1 MTLREYLLQN
11 DLSTQQFANLLNR
24 PHRTVVKW
32 VTGET
37 DITLRDAFNVLLI
50 TDGYV
55 SPHDFLE
62 EMEIRDKAH

>member
-1 MTLREYLLQN
+1 
-11 DLSTQQFANLLNR
+11 
-24 PHRTVVKW
+24 VVKW

-62 EMEIRDKAH
+62 EIEIRDKAH